1 MADYIYERKPKGS
14 VAREMDPIFMCLED
28 RENGVEGGV
37 AALSRFR
44 RHVRTVVLIIIIII
58 PSPHQRHFDHHIK
71 GGRAQA
77 GSGRNPL
84 KPYQRD
90 QRMR

>member
-1 MADYIYERKPKGS
+1 MFRDGS
-14 VAREMDPIFMCLED
+14 HLHVPGRSG
-28 RENGVEGGV
+28 NGVEGGV

-58 PSPHQRHFDHHIK
+58 IIIIPSPHPRHFDHHIK

-77 GSGRNPL
+77 GGGRNPL

>member
-1 MADYIYERKPKGS
+1 MFRDGS
-14 VAREMDPIFMCLED
+14 HLHVPGRSG
-28 RENGVEGGV
+28 NGVEGGV

-58 PSPHQRHFDHHIK
+58 IPSPHPRHFDHHIK

-77 GSGRNPL
+77 GGGRNPL